1 MMATRQWQMA
11 ERQQQMDEMQKQMAK
26 KQDIQVGMHNTT
38 NELLMDHK
46 TKLYALIAAKDTQIA
61 DLHSN

>member
-1 MMATRQWQMA
+1 
-11 ERQQQMDEMQKQMAK
+11 
-26 KQDIQVGMHNTT
+26 MHNTT